1 MMFNRLLN
9 LTYLSRRF
17 PPKAALAFI
26 IFVLLIFTGAAG
38 CGKRKNPLPPIETVQ
53 QRVEISGFQ
62 QGNKVNLIWMLPA
75 TAQNISDSS
84 VSSIKQVDVYR
95 LAEPLDA
102 PASLTE
108 EDFASRSTLIGS
120 VAISD
125 EDRARRQVAYTDS
138 LEFAGQ
144 AVRLRYAIRFVNS
157 AGQKAGFSNFLL
169 IEPTAKVAAAPSLGS
184 PAVTQEVIL
193 LRWQSPT
200 ANVDGSKP
208 VNILGYN
215 VYRIEMETPSQRS
228 SSSRILNSAPV
239 TRSEFSDKSFEFERN
254 YQYFVRAVSLGTN
267 GQPIES
273 ASSNIVEIIPKD
285 TFPPS
290 APTALTIA
298 ATPDTISIFFATNL
312 EKDVAGYR
320 VFRSTNPD
328 LPKSEWQN
336 LTPNLLTTN
345 TFQDTKIEP
354 GKTYF
359 YYLTA
364 VDKFGNSSEP
374 SEVVS
379 ETVP

>member
-1 MMFNRLLN
+1 MLNQLLN
-9 LTYLSRRF
+9 LTYLSRCF
-17 PPKAALAFI
+17 PSKTALAFI
-26 IFVLLIFTGAAG
+26 IFVSLIFIG
-38 CGKRKNPLPPIETVQ
+38 CGKRKIPLPPVEKVQ

-62 QGNKVNLIWMLPA
+62 QGNKVNLSWALPS
-75 TAQNISDSS
+75 QNVSDSS
-84 VSSIKQVDVYR
+84 VLSIKQVDVYR

-120 VAISD
+120 VSISE
-125 EDRARRQVAYTDS
+125 EDLVRKQIIYTDS

-144 AVRLRYAIRFVNS
+144 AVKLRYAIRFVNS

-169 IEPTAKVAAAPSLGS
+169 IEPTAKVAGSPSLS
-184 PAVTQEVIL
+184 APAVSQEAVL
-193 LRWQSPT
+193 LRWQPPAS
-200 ANVDGSKP
+200 NVDGSKP

-215 VYRIEMETPSQRS
+215 VYRSEKETPQ
-228 SSSRILNSAPV
+228 SRMLNSAPV
-239 TRSEFSDKSFEFERN
+239 TGNEFSDKLFEFERN
-254 YQYFVRAVSLGTN
+254 YRYFIRAVSLGTN

-273 ASSNIVEIIPKD
+273 ANSNAVEIVPKD
-285 TFPPS
+285 TFVPN

-312 EKDVAGYR
+312 EKDIAGYR
-320 VFRSTNPD
+320 IFRATNPD

-336 LTPNLLTTN
+336 LTPNLLTAN
-345 TFQDTKIEP
+345 TFQDTKIES

-364 VDKFGNSSEP
+364 VDKFGNASEP

>member
-1 MMFNRLLN
+1 MLNQSLN
-9 LTYLSRRF
+9 LTHLSKCF
-17 PPKAALAFI
+17 LPKAALAFI
-26 IFVLLIFTGAAG
+26 IVVSLTFYIG
-38 CGKRKNPLPPIETVQ
+38 CGKRKAPQPPLEKIP

-62 QGNKVNLIWMLPA
+62 QGNKVNLSWTLPS
-75 TAQNISDSS
+75 QNISDAS

-120 VAISD
+120 VTVSA
-125 EDRARRQVAYTDS
+125 EDLARRQISYTDS

-144 AVRLRYAIRFVNS
+144 AVKLRYAIRFVNS
-157 AGQKAGFSNFLL
+157 AGQKAGFSSFLL
-169 IEPTAKVAAAPSLGS
+169 IEPTAKVAAS
-184 PAVTQEVIL
+184 PALDSPTVTQDAVL
-193 LRWQSPT
+193 LRWQAPAS
-200 ANVDGSKP
+200 NVDGSKP

-215 VYRIEMETPSQRS
+215 VYRIEKETPQSKM
-228 SSSRILNSAPV
+228 LNSAPV
-239 TRSEFSDKSFEFERN
+239 TRNEFADRRFEFEKN
-254 YQYFVRAVSLGTN
+254 YRYFVRTVSLGSN

-273 ASSNIVEIIPKD
+273 ADSNSVEINPKD
-285 TFPPS
+285 TFAPS
-290 APTALTIA
+290 APSALTIA

-312 EKDVAGYR
+312 EKDIAGYS
-320 VFRSTNPD
+320 VFRSTTPD
-328 LPKSEWQN
+328 LPKAEWQN

-345 TFQDTKIEP
+345 TFQDTKIES

-364 VDKFGNSSEP
+364 VDKFGNASEP

>member
-1 MMFNRLLN
+1 M
-9 LTYLSRRF
+9 
-17 PPKAALAFI
+17 
-26 IFVLLIFTGAAG
+26 LIFIASAG
-38 CGKRKNPLPPIETVQ
+38 CGKRKNPLPPIEKVQ

-62 QGNKVNLIWMLPA
+62 QGNKVNLSWTLPVA
-75 TAQNISDSS
+75 AAQNASDTS

-120 VAISD
+120 VTISD
-125 EDRARRQVAYTDS
+125 EDRARRQITYTDS

-144 AVRLRYAIRFVNS
+144 AVKLRYAIRFVNA

-169 IEPTAKVAAAPSLGS
+169 IEPTARVAAAPSLAS
-184 PAVTQEVIL
+184 PGVTQDAIL
-193 LRWQSPT
+193 LRWQPPT

-208 VNILGYN
+208 VNVLGYN
-215 VYRIEMETPSQRS
+215 VYRAEMETTQAQPGKM
-228 SSSRILNSAPV
+228 LNTVPV
-239 TRSEFSDKSFEFERN
+239 TRSEFSDRAFEFERS
-254 YQYFVRAVSLGTN
+254 YRYFVRAVSLGAN

-273 ASSNIVEIIPKD
+273 ASSNAVEIVPKD

-290 APTALTIA
+290 APSALTIA
-298 ATPDTISIFFATNL
+298 ATPDTISIFFAANL
-312 EKDVAGYR
+312 ENDVAGYR

-328 LPKSEWQN
+328 LPKPEWQN

-354 GKTYF
+354 GKTYY

-364 VDKFGNSSEP
+364 VDKFGNTSES
-374 SEVVS
+374 SEVVG

>member
-1 MMFNRLLN
+1 MFNQILN
-9 LTYLSRRF
+9 LTCLSKRF

-26 IFVLLIFTGAAG
+26 IFALLIFCIG
-38 CGKRKNPLPPIETVQ
+38 CGKRKAPQPPAEKVS
-53 QRVEISGFQ
+53 QRVEIKGFQ
-62 QGNKVNLIWMLPA
+62 QGNQVNLTLPLPIQ
-75 TAQNISDSS
+75 QNVSDSGI
-84 VSSIKQVDVYR
+84 SSIKQVDVYR

-102 PASLTE
+102 TASLTE

-120 VAISD
+120 VTVSD
-125 EDRARRQVAYTDS
+125 EDLARRQIIYTDS

-144 AVRLRYAIRFVNS
+144 AVKLRYAVRFVNS
-157 AGQKAGFSNFLL
+157 AGQKADFSNFLL
-169 IEPTAKVAAAPSLGS
+169 IEPTAKVAASPTLTA
-184 PAVTQEVIL
+184 PAVTQDAIL
-193 LRWQSPT
+193 LSWQSP
-200 ANVDGSKP
+200 ASNVDGSKP

-215 VYRIEMETPSQRS
+215 IYRSEKEAPQRK
-228 SSSRILNSAPV
+228 ILNSAPV
-239 TRSEFSDKSFEFERN
+239 TRNEFSDKLFEFERN
-254 YQYFVRAVSLGTN
+254 YRYFIRAVSLGTN

-273 ASSNIVEIIPKD
+273 ADSNAVEIIPKD
-285 TFPPS
+285 TFAPS
-290 APTALTIA
+290 APSALTIA

-312 EKDVAGYR
+312 EKDIAGYR

-328 LPKSEWQN
+328 LPKTEWQN
-336 LTPNLLTTN
+336 LTPNLLPTN

-364 VDKFGNSSEP
+364 VDKFGNQSEP

>member
-1 MMFNRLLN
+1 MFNQLLN
-9 LTYLSRRF
+9 LTYLSNRF

-26 IFVLLIFTGAAG
+26 IFVLLIFTGAG
-38 CGKRKNPLPPIETVQ
+38 CGKRKAPQPPIEKTQ

-62 QGNKVNLIWMLPA
+62 QGNKVNLTWILPA
-75 TAQNISDSS
+75 QNVSDQSI
-84 VSSIKQVDVYR
+84 SSIKQVDVYR
-95 LAEPLDA
+95 LAEPLNA
-102 PASLTE
+102 PAALTE

-120 VAISD
+120 VSISA
-125 EDRARRQVAYTDS
+125 EDLARRQIGYTDS

-144 AVRLRYAIRFVNS
+144 AVKLRYAIRFVNS

-169 IEPTAKVAAAPSLGS
+169 IEPTAKVAASPFLDS
-184 PAVTQEVIL
+184 PAVSQEAIL
-193 LRWQSPT
+193 LRWQPPT

-215 VYRIEMETPSQRS
+215 VYRGEKETPQSK
-228 SSSRILNSAPV
+228 ILNAAPV
-239 TRSEFSDKSFEFERN
+239 TRNEFSDKIFEFERN
-254 YQYFVRAVSLGTN
+254 YRYFVRAVSLGTN

-273 ASSNIVEIIPKD
+273 ANSNPVEIVPKD
-285 TFPPS
+285 TFAPS
-290 APTALTIA
+290 APSALTIA

-312 EKDVAGYR
+312 EKDIAGYR
-320 VFRSTNPD
+320 IFRSTNPD

-336 LTPNLLTTN
+336 LTPNLLTAN
-345 TFQDTKIEP
+345 TFQDTKIES

-359 YYLTA
+359 YYVTA
-364 VDKFGNSSEP
+364 FDKFGNVSEP

>member
-1 MMFNRLLN
+1 MLNQSLN
-9 LTYLSRRF
+9 LTYLSRCF
-17 PPKAALAFI
+17 PSKTALAFI
-26 IFVLLIFTGAAG
+26 IFVSLIFVG
-38 CGKRKNPLPPIETVQ
+38 CGKRKNPLPPIEKVQ

-62 QGNKVNLIWMLPA
+62 QGSKVNLIWALPA
-75 TAQNISDSS
+75 QNVSDSS

-120 VAISD
+120 VSLSD
-125 EDRARRQVAYTDS
+125 EDLTRKQITYTDS

-144 AVRLRYAIRFVNS
+144 AVKLRYAIRFVNS

-169 IEPTAKVAAAPSLGS
+169 IAPTAKVAASPFLAS
-184 PAVTQEVIL
+184 PALTQEAIL
-193 LRWQSPT
+193 LSWQTPT
-200 ANVDGSKP
+200 SNVDGSKP

-215 VYRIEMETPSQRS
+215 VYRLEKETTQNRM
-228 SSSRILNSAPV
+228 LNSAPV
-239 TRSEFSDKSFEFERN
+239 TRNEFSDRLFEFERN
-254 YQYFVRAVSLGTN
+254 YRYFIRAVSLGTN

-273 ASSNIVEIIPKD
+273 SDSNSVEITPQD
-285 TFPPS
+285 TFAPNAPS
-290 APTALTIA
+290 ALTIA

-312 EKDVAGYR
+312 EKDIAGYR
-320 VFRSTNPD
+320 IFRSANSA

-336 LTPNLLTTN
+336 LTPNLLTAN
-345 TFQDTKIEP
+345 TFQDTKIES

-359 YYLTA
+359 YYVTA
-364 VDKFGNSSEP
+364 VDKFGNASEP

-379 ETVP
+379 EIVP

>member
-1 MMFNRLLN
+1 MLN
-9 LTYLSRRF
+9 LTSLNRCF

-26 IFVLLIFTGAAG
+26 IFVLLIFFSVGSSA
-38 CGKRKNPLPPIETVQ
+38 CGKRKNPLPPIEKVQ

-62 QGNKVNLIWMLPA
+62 QGNKVNLSWALPA
-75 TAQNISDSS
+75 ASENVSGSG

-108 EDFASRSTLIGS
+108 DDFASRSTLIGS
-120 VAISD
+120 VTISE
-125 EDRARRQVAYTDS
+125 EDLARGQIIYTDS

-144 AVRLRYAIRFVNS
+144 AVKLRYAIRFVNS

-169 IEPTAKVAAAPSLGS
+169 IEPTAKVAGSPSLAAAS
-184 PAVTQEVIL
+184 VTQEEIL
-193 LRWQSPT
+193 LRWQPPAS
-200 ANVDGSKP
+200 NVDGSKP

-215 VYRIEMETPSQRS
+215 VYRAEKETSPQ
-228 SSSRILNSAPV
+228 SRMLNSTPV
-239 TRSEFSDKSFEFERN
+239 TRSEFSDRAFEFERS
-254 YQYFVRAVSLGTN
+254 YQYFVRAVSLGAN

-273 ASSNIVEIIPKD
+273 ASSNAVEIVPKD

-290 APTALTIA
+290 APSALTIA

-312 EKDVAGYR
+312 EKDIAGYR
-320 VFRSTNPD
+320 VFRSTRAD
-328 LPKSEWQN
+328 SPKSEWEN

-345 TFQDTKIEP
+345 TFQDTKIQS

-359 YYLTA
+359 YYVSA
-364 VDKFGNSSEP
+364 VDKFGNASEP